1 MLCFLTYISLHVCMY
16 LPAALDLDVED
27 INAYLQRQDALAL
40 LKRMPTA
47 PSRVTELP
55 TDTDT
60 AIDASNSTVAPG
72 TAAGVA

>member
-1 MLCFLTYISLHVCMY
+1 MLHLLRYTFFNVCMFSQ
-16 LPAALDLDVED
+16 AALELDVED

-40 LKRMPTA
+40 LKRMPAA
-47 PSRVTELP
+47 PSRFTELP

-60 AIDASNSTVAPG
+60 ATHASISTVAPG